1 MALHSDGKPEFSNGY
16 RRWLIFILLL
26 VSIFNFADRAILAVL
41 AQPIKEDLQ
50 LTDTDLGLLQGIGF
64 AIFYAFLGIP
74 LGMLADRVKRKSL
87 IAGCVALWSAMTVA
101 CGFATNFTTLLL
113 GRIGVGVGE
122 AGVQP
127 ALSSLLADHFRSNR
141 RASIMAIVTL
151 GSPIGFLVG
160 QSVGG
165 WVASVWNWRAAF
177 AVMGIPGLLVAML
190 VVLTL
195 REPPRGLADG
205 ATPAGPPP
213 SLMTVVRY
221 LLSKPTYLHLL
232 AGTTIAGFTL
242 NAVATFVLPFYL
254 RGFDVPLAVLGALF
268 GVVSFTSNGLG
279 MLAGGFGFDWLAK
292 RDVRWSVWG
301 PAIALCLCIPFY
313 FGAFS
318 SPALGL
324 SLACI
329 WFGNFTLITYFAPT
343 SGTMQNLVGSRM
355 RATATSITFLFG
367 SLLGAGLGPTVVGIL
382 SDFYGKRAFPLGHFI
397 ASCPGGRAPAGAAAT
412 FDQACRTASMDGLR
426 LALISVLVIFLWAAI
441 HYLLAARTLKR
452 DLYSVEAASGSPA

>member
-1 MALHSDGKPEFSNGY
+1 MNGKPEFSNSY
-16 RRWLIFILLL
+16 RRWLIIVLLL

-41 AQPIKEDLQ
+41 AQPIKEDLK

-74 LGMLADRVKRKSL
+74 LGMLADRVKRKGL
-87 IAGCVALWSAMTVA
+87 IAACVALWSAMTVA
-101 CGFATNFTTLLL
+101 CGFATSFVTLLL

-127 ALSSLLADHFRSNR
+127 ALSSLLADHFRSNK
-141 RASIMAIVTL
+141 RASMMAIVTL

-165 WVASVWNWRAAF
+165 WVASVWDWRAAF
-177 AVMGIPGLLVAML
+177 VVLGVPGLVVALLVL
-190 VVLTL
+190 LTL
-195 REPPRGLADG
+195 REPPRGLSDG
-205 ATPAGPPP
+205 ATVAGPPP
-213 SLMTVVRY
+213 SLMEVVRY
-221 LLSKPTYLHLL
+221 LFSKTTYLHLL
-232 AGTTIAGFTL
+232 AGSTIAGFTL

-279 MLAGGFGFDWLAK
+279 MLVGGFGFDRLAR
-292 RDVRWSVWG
+292 RDPRWSVWG
-301 PAIALCLCIPFY
+301 PAIALVLCTPFY

-318 SPALGL
+318 ATELWL
-324 SLACI
+324 SLACV
-329 WFGNFTLITYFAPT
+329 WFGNFILITYFAPT
-343 SGTMQNLVGSRM
+343 SGTMQNIVGPRM

-382 SDFYGKRAFPLGHFI
+382 SDFFGKRAFPLGDFI
-397 ASCPGGRAPAGAAAT
+397 ASCPGGRAPAGALASL
-412 FDQACRTASMDGLR
+412 DEACRAASMDGLR
-426 LALISVLVIFLWAAI
+426 LALMSVLAVFLWAAM
-441 HYLLAARTLKR
+441 HYLFAARTLNR
-452 DLYSVEAASGSPA
+452 DLYSVQEASSAPPA